1 MNNYH
6 IYAEIGRGKG
16 SVVYKGRE
24 KKTINYVAIK
34 SVEKQ
39 YKNKVLNE
47 VGTGH
52 NQTTPAVQCIH
63 GWDDQIDTRH
73 TRRMRR
79 CSYRPSFLFCLCLF
93 LFV

>member
-1 MNNYH
+1 MPSGMNDYH

-39 YKNKVLNE
+39 YKKKVLNE
-47 VGTGH
+47 VR
-52 NQTTPAVQCIH
+52 TTT
-63 GWDDQIDTRH
+63 DDKH
-73 TRRMRR
+73 TRDIPR
-79 CSYRPSFLFCLCLF
+79 FIL
-93 LFV
+93 

>member
-47 VGTGH
+47 VGRGTQPDDTGSAYTDG
-52 NQTTPAVQCIH
+52 TTKSI
-63 GWDDQIDTRH
+63 
-73 TRRMRR
+73 
-79 CSYRPSFLFCLCLF
+79 
-93 LFV
+93 